1 MRTPALVPPLLA
13 LLWACT
19 GCPAKPPAPPLPAD
33 RPAPAVILVSIDGL
47 RQDYLDRWPTP
58 SLDRIAAGVQSPG
71 LQPPFPSST
80 FPSHYTMATGLE
92 PGEHGI
98 ISNVFWD
105 PVRQDQFRLGDSE
118 DMTDGSWWGGTPLWN
133 HAETAGITS
142 ATLFWPGSEADI
154 GGRRATTW
162 LPYDSGLPNS
172 DRVDTV
178 LGWLTRETERPGF
191 VTLYFGTVDKAGHRY
206 GPDSAEVG
214 EALAEVDRQ
223 LGRLLDGLES
233 RGLAATTDLVVVSD
247 HGMAPL
253 DRDKVVD
260 LSAAGVDLSPYR
272 VADSSPVLQI
282 HEVGDQSGQLA
293 AQLDAVDHLSCH
305 TRDQTPAS
313 WHYRHRAVG
322 DVVCLADRGWSIA
335 PRGITARMVRRV
347 LEGSH
352 GWDPSWPA
360 MHGIFLAT
368 GPRVADGVELPVV
381 RANEVHAAVCG
392 LLGIAP
398 APGAA
403 PAPWLGDFLA
413 EPP

>member
-1 MRTPALVPPLLA
+1 MRVPLPLVVLAACSGCPPKTPVPPPVVA
-13 LLWACT
+13 VT
-19 GCPAKPPAPPLPAD
+19 PV
-33 RPAPAVILVSIDGL
+33 PAVILVSIDGL
-47 RQDYLDRWPTP
+47 RRDLLDRWPTP
-58 SLDRIAAGVQSPG
+58 ALDRIAAGVQSAG

-80 FPSHYTMATGLE
+80 LPSHYTMATGLE

-118 DMTDGSWWGGTPLWN
+118 DMTDGSWWGGTPIWN
-133 HAETAGITS
+133 HAESAGITS

-154 GGRRATTW
+154 GGRQATTW
-162 LPYDSGLPNS
+162 LPYDSSLPNAA
-172 DRVDTV
+172 RVDTV

-206 GPDSAEVG
+206 GPMSDEVG
-214 EALAEVDRQ
+214 QALVEVDAQ
-223 LGRLLDGLES
+223 LGRLLDGLAS
-233 RGLAATTDLVVVSD
+233 RGLTASTDLVVVSD

-253 DRDKVVD
+253 DRDRVVD
-260 LSAAGVDLSPYR
+260 LSAAGVDLSSYR

-282 HEVGDQSGQLA
+282 HEVGDTSEALA
-293 AQLDAVDHLSCH
+293 ATLDAVDHLSCH

-335 PRGITARMVRRV
+335 PRGITARMVSRV

-352 GWDPSWPA
+352 GWDPTWPA
-360 MHGIFLAT
+360 MHGVFLAT
-368 GPRVADGVELPVV
+368 GPRVADGVALPVV
-381 RANEVHAAVCG
+381 RASEVHAAVCG
-392 LLGIAP
+392 LLGIEP
-398 APGAA
+398 AEGAA
-403 PAPWLGDFLA
+403 PAPWLDRFLVS
-413 EPP
+413 ETSP